1 MEYDLNALD
10 LGFFNSIQS
19 LQHKKQCRNTDE
31 LISAVKD
38 AFNELSPVTL
48 NKTFMTLQRV
58 MKMVIA
64 VNGSNSF
71 KIPRSKCHINE
82 EDELTL
88 RLLDIRLEE
97 EDRLGELCEL
107 FQTCDV

>member
-1 MEYDLNALD
+1 MA
-10 LGFFNSIQS
+10 

-31 LISAVKD
+31 LMSAVKD

-64 VNGSNSF
+64 
-71 KIPRSKCHINE
+71 IPRSKCHINE